1 MPGPLVLDL
10 GVGPGESSLEALR
23 AAPGRRAVG
32 LDRSAV
38 MARRAATRAAAA
50 GLHLP
55 LLRADALWLPV
66 RTGALDGVTGHSL
79 LYLVSDPSAALGEA
93 ARALR
98 PGGRLAFLEP
108 AAGRVDLR
116 AALAG
121 GPRFAA
127 SMALW
132 RVMSGLHRR
141 FDPATLAGLL
151 GGAGLLEV
159 RVESVLGG
167 FALLASGT
175 R

>member
-93 ARALR
+93 ARA
-98 PGGRLAFLEP
+98 
-108 AAGRVDLR
+108 
-116 AALAG
+116 
-121 GPRFAA
+121 
-127 SMALW
+127 
-132 RVMSGLHRR
+132 
-141 FDPATLAGLL
+141 
-151 GGAGLLEV
+151 
-159 RVESVLGG
+159 
-167 FALLASGT
+167 ASGSAARRGTSASISARVSGAPCT
-175 R
+175 RSAS